1 MGGGEH
7 PCFLPSFLPSF
18 LENLY
23 FFWFVSLI
31 FFFFRCCASP
41 RPTVGQH
48 EEKVRYSKWRAAD
61 INRALREG
69 RQPTPAPGSGGGGE
83 PTESA
88 TITTEPSSAS
98 TLPVA
103 PPAVLTE
110 APDAHVGHEREEAY
124 STPVLPAVSAAFG
137 EGDPEASSPFEIPR
151 SSAPAPIDA
160 SDHSQAQHPIL
171 TGPPEPPPP
180 MTLPQRPPAVDMEQ
194 GRGRSPSIGAAPLA
208 PSPTTRPQRSIS
220 PTHFIIPDSP
230 PPPPPAS
237 FNVADT
243 YPSAPPLPPLPP
255 SAPYVQIPVPSA
267 PPLIETSP
275 PAELTPGQIAKT
287 QKHCRFAISAL
298 DYEDAEQARKELR
311 AALAILGG

>member
-1 MGGGEH
+1 V
-7 PCFLPSFLPSF
+7 FLPSFPK
-18 LENLY
+18 NL
-23 FFWFVSLI
+23 FFFFFFFGVSLI
-31 FFFFRCCASP
+31 FSFVIALL
-41 RPTVGQH
+41 PTVGQH

-69 RQPTPAPGSGGGGE
+69 RQPTPAPGSGGGE
-83 PTESA
+83 PAESA
-88 TITTEPSSAS
+88 TTTTEPSSSAS
-98 TLPVA
+98 ALPVS
-103 PPAVLTE
+103 PPAALTE
-110 APDAHVGHEREEAY
+110 APDAHVGHEQEEAY

-137 EGDPEASSPFEIPR
+137 EGDPETSSPFEIPR

-160 SDHSQAQHPIL
+160 SDHPQAQPLIL
-171 TGPPEPPPP
+171 TGSPEPPPP
-180 MTLPQRPPAVDMEQ
+180 PTLPQRPPAVDMEQ
-194 GRGRSPSIGAAPLA
+194 GRGRSPSIGAAPLT

-220 PTHFIIPDSP
+220 PTHFIIQDSP

-237 FNVADT
+237 FNIADT

-298 DYEDAEQARKELR
+298 DYEDAEQAKKELR

>member
-1 MGGGEH
+1 MST
-7 PCFLPSFLPSF
+7 CVLSFLP
-18 LENLY
+18 
-23 FFWFVSLI
+23 FFS
-31 FFFFRCCASP
+31 FFFCEPDLLFSLLRFS

-69 RQPTPAPGSGGGGE
+69 RQPAPAPGSGGGE
-83 PTESA
+83 PAESA
-88 TITTEPSSAS
+88 TTTAEPSSAPA
-98 TLPVA
+98 LPA
-103 PPAVLTE
+103 SPPAALAE
-110 APDAHVGHEREEAY
+110 APDARVGHEQEEAY
-124 STPVLPAVSAAFG
+124 STPVLPAVPAAFG
-137 EGDPEASSPFEIPR
+137 EGDPETPSPFEMPR

-160 SDHSQAQHPIL
+160 SDHPQAQHLIL
-171 TGPPEPPPP
+171 TGSPELPPPP
-180 MTLPQRPPAVDMEQ
+180 TLPQRPPAVDMEQ
-194 GRGRSPSIGAAPLA
+194 GRGRSPSISAVPLT

-220 PTHFIIPDSP
+220 PTHFIIRDSP
-230 PPPPPAS
+230 PPPPPPPPPS
-237 FNVADT
+237 FDIADT

-275 PAELTPGQIAKT
+275 PVELTPGQIAKT